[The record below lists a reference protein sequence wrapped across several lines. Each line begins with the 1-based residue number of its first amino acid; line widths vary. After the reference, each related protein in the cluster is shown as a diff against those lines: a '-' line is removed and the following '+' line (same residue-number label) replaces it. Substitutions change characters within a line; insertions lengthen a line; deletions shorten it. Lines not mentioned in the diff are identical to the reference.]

1 MPRIPNAPSV
11 RTFTET
17 WSSDFKEAVK
27 KAAGKDGRLT
37 MSEAKKLATR
47 PDADKVFA
55 DNAVNYLKATG
66 KQSVSVEVLATS
78 AKAYA
83 QRQAALAAGTDG
95 RLSLADGAK
104 LPADLRDDFFMLRG
118 KTTPGT
124 APASSLADVRAK
136 IDNVIPGLW
145 MPSETDAKFKFISG
159 GQLNG
164 APITADLVR
173 SQLATQHDA
182 LLPDV
187 MWTDPSS
194 IPLATKD
201 PVEERDAAAFLARYA
216 TSDDP
221 SDTVSVENAQ
231 KFANLKRV
239 LESELT
245 DLKLYRFGTIEISTF
260 IVGRTKTGELAGV
273 LTGQVET

>member
-37 MSEAKKLATR
+37 MNEAKKLGER

-83 QRQAALAAGTDG
+83 QRQAELAAGADG
-95 RLSLADGAK
+95 KISLADGAK

-118 KTTPGT
+118 KTAPGVTP
-124 APASSLADVRAK
+124 APSLICARSSTTSPPACGCRARPTRSSSSSLAARSTAR
-136 IDNVIPGLW
+136 
-145 MPSETDAKFKFISG
+145 PSPPRWCA
-159 GQLNG
+159 
-164 APITADLVR
+164 R
-173 SQLATQHDA
+173 S
-182 LLPDV
+182 
-187 MWTDPSS
+187 S
-194 IPLATKD
+194 
-201 PVEERDAAAFLARYA
+201 RR
-216 TSDDP
+216 
-221 SDTVSVENAQ
+221 
-231 KFANLKRV
+231 
-239 LESELT
+239 
-245 DLKLYRFGTIEISTF
+245 STT
-260 IVGRTKTGELAGV
+260 RCSPT
-273 LTGQVET
+273 